1 MGKFIN
7 SAKTISYGRKQLA
20 SDEFRNVPDEFKS
33 YSSVNKLFIEHLLY
47 VDNVS
52 GLGYRSNQNSEHT
65 YP

>member
-7 SAKTISYGRKQLA
+7 SAKTIYYGRKQLA
-20 SDEFRNVPDEFKS
+20 SDEFSSVPDEFKS

-52 GLGYRSNQNSEHT
+52 GIGV
-65 YP
+65 